1 MLPRRSWQPL
11 LAGADSIAALAALAS
26 PLGFGDH
33 APLDDALREAFGF
46 PVALY
51 DAHLAAGPGA
61 TRALLLRSRDRGT
74 LRQQLGRLAARLAAR
89 APHLLWLVFL
99 SDSTS
104 AELAV
109 ATWTTDR
116 LPPKVAALLVDRDRI
131 LGSDVE
137 TIAALAAAVG
147 GSDLCIHARWHELLG
162 REMLSGRFY
171 ATLENLVGDMAR
183 GASGRARDEDRREIA
198 LLNVSRLLFLAFLES
213 KGWLAG
219 DRGFLARV
227 FDDCMRTGGGFHR
240 RVLWPLFFGTLNTRP
255 AKRAASAR
263 AFGRI
268 PFLNGGLFQRSAG
281 EARART
287 VLIRDEDWSRFYD
300 ELLQRYRFTAREQSG
315 EWSEAAIDPEMLGRA
330 FESLMASRERRSS
343 GAYFTPQP
351 LVERITEAA
360 LEASLDARGIGADAL
375 SRALRGQPPDA
386 DVAAR
391 LRAVLPTIRILD
403 PACGS
408 GALLVH
414 ALEILTTLRCAAGDA
429 RERHH
434 VRRVV
439 LTESVFGVDVNP
451 IAVWLCELRLWLAV
465 VIDYEETDPLRVTP
479 LPNLD
484 HNIRC
489 GDALAGGDF
498 TMVSK
503 RSRPVGSGVSRS
515 GAALARLRARY
526 ARATAGSKR
535 TLARALDRV
544 ERAETRAWLEGRLG
558 GIAQERR
565 SLLAAA
571 RGRDLFGAR
580 RGVLAGERRAL
591 AILRARVREIRRQ
604 LAAVD
609 AGGAIPFAF
618 AAHFPDVAAR
628 GGFDIVIGNPPWV
641 RLHRISPDARDRL
654 RREFL
659 VYREAAWESGAR
671 DARAGRGFAAQVDLA
686 SLFVERSVSL
696 TRPNGAI
703 SLLVPSK
710 LWRSLAGGGVRRLL
724 HECHDLQVLE
734 DWSEAPAVFD
744 AAVYPALVVAR
755 RVAEPRPVAHPR
767 EVRLAVHRGALA
779 VSWKAATRSIPL
791 DDTRG
796 APWLVL
802 PPDARQAFDRVV
814 HHGVPLTESGI
825 GHPTLGVKCGC
836 NEAFLVHRVGAV
848 GRRAEVRSGTRTG
861 EVEAELVRPVLRGED
876 VRPWRPAAT
885 PDRSILF
892 PCSEDGRVLR
902 SLPPG
907 VRAWLLPYRRQL
919 LQRADV
925 RDGKAW
931 WSLFRTAGAVFDRP
945 RVVWAD
951 VGRAPQAL
959 ILAAGDRTVPINS
972 CYVVAC
978 RDLEDALA
986 LAALLNSALAA
997 AWLNAIAEPARGG
1010 YHRFFAWTVAR
1021 LPVPDDWQR
1030 ARTLLAPLGA
1040 RGVSG
1045 DPPSRNA
1052 LLEAVLDT
1060 YRLRLGTVAPLLGWM
1075 TR

>member
-1 MLPRRSWQPL
+1 MLPRRSWLPL
-11 LAGADSIAALAALAS
+11 LAGADSIASLAALART
-26 PLGFGDH
+26 LGFGDH
-33 APLDDALREAFGF
+33 APLDDASREAFGF
-46 PVALY
+46 PHDLY

-61 TRALLLRSRDRGT
+61 TRALLLRSRDGGS
-74 LRQQLGRLAARLAAR
+74 LRHQLGRLAARLAAR
-89 APHLLWLVFL
+89 APHLLWLVL
-99 SDSTS
+99 VSDAAS

-109 ATWTTDR
+109 ATWTSDR
-116 LPPKVAALLVDRDRI
+116 LPPKVAALLVDRTRI

-147 GSDLCIHARWHELLG
+147 GNDLCIHARWHELLG

-171 ATLENLVGDMAR
+171 AALEHLVGDMAR
-183 GASGRARDEDRREIA
+183 AASGRARDDDRREIA

-219 DRGFLARV
+219 DRSFLARV
-227 FDDCMRTGGGFHR
+227 FDDCMRSGGGFHR

-255 AKRAASAR
+255 ARRAASAR

-287 VLIRDEDWSRFYD
+287 VLIRDEDWARFYD
-300 ELLQRYRFTAREQSG
+300 ELLLRYRFTAREQSG
-315 EWSEAAIDPEMLGRA
+315 DWNEAAIDPEMLGRA
-330 FESLMASRERRSS
+330 FESLMASRERRNS

-351 LVERITEAA
+351 LVERITETA
-360 LEASLDARGIGADAL
+360 LEASLDAHGIGADPV
-375 SRALRGQPPDA
+375 SRALRGQEPDP
-386 DVAAR
+386 DVAAT
-391 LRAVLPTIRILD
+391 LRAVLPTMRILD

-414 ALEILTTLRCAAGDA
+414 ALEVLTTLRCAAGDA

-465 VIDYEETDPLRVTP
+465 VIDYDETDPLRVTP

-484 HNIRC
+484 HNVRC

-498 TMVSK
+498 TIVSQ
-503 RSRPVGSGVSRS
+503 RSRSPGASAAHGV
-515 GAALARLRARY
+515 AALARLRTRY
-526 ARATAGSKR
+526 AHATAGRKR
-535 TLARALDRV
+535 TLARALDRA
-544 ERAETRAWLEGRLG
+544 ERAEARAWLEGRLG
-558 GIAQERR
+558 AIAQERR

-591 AILRARVREIRRQ
+591 AILRARGREIRHQ
-604 LAAVD
+604 LTALE

-641 RLHRISPDARDRL
+641 RLHRISSDARDRL
-654 RREFL
+654 RRDFL

-686 SLFVERSVSL
+686 SLFLERSVSL
-696 TRPNGAI
+696 ARPNGAI

-724 HECHDLQVLE
+724 HEGHDLRVLE

-755 RVAEPRPVAHPR
+755 RVSEPLPPDRPGD
-767 EVRLAVHRGALA
+767 VRVAVHRGSLA
-779 VSWKAATRSIPL
+779 ISWKAARSTIPL
-791 DDTRG
+791 DHTPG

-814 HHGVPLTESGI
+814 RHGVPLTESGI
-825 GHPTLGVKCGC
+825 GQPSLGVKCGC
-836 NEAFLVHRVGAV
+836 NEAFLVRRVDGV
-848 GRRAEVRSGTRTG
+848 GRRAGVRSGTRTA
-861 EVEAELVRPVLRGED
+861 EVEADLVRPVLRGED
-876 VRPWRPAAT
+876 VRPWRAGAT

-892 PCSEDGRVLR
+892 PYGDDGRVLR

-931 WSLFRTAGAVFDRP
+931 WSLFRTAAAVFDRP

-959 ILAAGDRTVPINS
+959 VLPAGNRTVPINS
-972 CYVVAC
+972 CYVVVC

-986 LAALLNSALAA
+986 LAALLNSTLAA
-997 AWLNAIAEPARGG
+997 AWLGAIAEPARGG
-1010 YHRFFAWTVAR
+1010 YHRFLAWTVAR

-1040 RGVSG
+1040 QGVAG
-1045 DPPSRNA
+1045 NPPSRSA
-1052 LLEAVLDT
+1052 LLEAVLEA